1 MGSYIYNIVP
11 VLGMCQPFLGRMLKC
26 KCEDTIMRLKEIR
39 IENGKTQQDIV
50 NYLHCS
56 YNKYASW
63 EQGRTQPSIE
73 DLIILADYFN
83 VTIDYLVG
91 RESEDGL
98 VVPDGQSLSGDEKE
112 LLDGFRRLNAA
123 GKGRILGNLEGLLQA
138 SALFTDKTAK

>member
-1 MGSYIYNIVP
+1 
-11 VLGMCQPFLGRMLKC
+11 
-26 KCEDTIMRLKEIR
+26 MRLKEIR

-63 EQGRTQPSIE
+63 EQGQTQPSIE

-112 LLDGFRRLNAA
+112 LLEGFRRLNAA
-123 GKGRILGNLEGLLQA
+123 GRGRILGNLDGLLQA

>member
-1 MGSYIYNIVP
+1 
-11 VLGMCQPFLGRMLKC
+11 
-26 KCEDTIMRLKEIR
+26 MRLKEIR

-83 VTIDYLVG
+83 ITIDYLVG

-98 VVPDGQSLSGDEKE
+98 VVPEGQSLSGDEKE
-112 LLDGFRRLNAA
+112 LLEGFRRLNAA
-123 GKGRILGNLEGLLQA
+123 GKGRIIGNLEGLLQA

>member
-1 MGSYIYNIVP
+1 
-11 VLGMCQPFLGRMLKC
+11 MCQPFLGRMLKY
-26 KCEDTIMRLKEIR
+26 KREDMIMRLKEIR

-73 DLIILADYFN
+73 DLIILSDYFN

-91 RESEDGL
+91 RESEDG
-98 VVPDGQSLSGDEKE
+98 VVIVSGNELSKDESALIDKLRCLDPLNKE
-112 LLDGFRRLNAA
+112 LAYQYVDFLSERQ
-123 GKGRILGNLEGLLQA
+123 K
-138 SALFTDKTAK
+138 

>member
-1 MGSYIYNIVP
+1 
-11 VLGMCQPFLGRMLKC
+11 MCQPFLGRMLKY
-26 KCEDTIMRLKEIR
+26 KREDMIMRLNEIR

-73 DLIILADYFN
+73 DLIILSDYFN

-91 RESEDGL
+91 RESEDG
-98 VVPDGQSLSGDEKE
+98 VVIVSGNELSKDESALIDKLRCLDPLNKE
-112 LLDGFRRLNAA
+112 LAYQYVDFLSERQ
-123 GKGRILGNLEGLLQA
+123 K
-138 SALFTDKTAK
+138 